1 VEEILGTDAPSPT
14 RWREY
19 PKFLS
24 YLLGIYF
31 FAVSHNV
38 TAATYFRLQQSGI
51 TVLVEGDKDTTK
63 HVLQTT
69 LRLQSAARW
78 LLSWPDSYR
87 EPPVLVIDVNE
98 RAIRRAFKYASKST
112 GSFTKETTGSETWVR
127 TPSLVIVTVPMGY
140 QRGHELRSL
149 QHAYGE
155 ALLQGEPSHVWPA
168 CVQVGMSI
176 LFAAAEL
183 TAPNHFYLSREKILG
198 SYDVWDPV
206 RFLVPTDS
214 SHDERMPQWELD
226 QGGYSCYLLSFMVVS
241 ATPEQRIA
249 FARMLTSVG
258 NGTPLVAATATELQ
272 QTLPEFTARYRRF
285 WRHDILIDFPDE
297 IPPMLEPSPISPEE
311 VRALMG
317 NLCTKLDNCR
327 K

>member
-1 VEEILGTDAPSPT
+1 MDTPLRTC
-14 RWREY
+14 WREY
-19 PKFLS
+19 RKFVT
-24 YLLGIYF
+24 YLLGCYL
-31 FAVSHNV
+31 FAASHNV
-38 TAATYFRLQQSGI
+38 TAATYFQLQQSGI

-87 EPPVLVIDVNE
+87 EPPVLVIDVSE
-98 RAIRRAFKYASKST
+98 RTIRRAFKYSSKST

-226 QGGYSCYLLSFMVVS
+226 QGGILMLYAEFYDCVS
-241 ATPEQRIA
+241 DLRTAHCFCEDVDFGWQRDA
-249 FARMLTSVG
+249 FGRCDCDR
-258 NGTPLVAATATELQ
+258 ATANAAGIHSP
-272 QTLPEFTARYRRF
+272 LPRLLAPRYPSRF
-285 WRHDILIDFPDE
+285 SGRNPTD
-297 IPPMLEPSPISPEE
+297 
-311 VRALMG
+311 A
-317 NLCTKLDNCR
+317 
-327 K
+327 